1 MVRLFSGDSFAV
13 SGSSLPVNLQ
23 PGEFHIYTDLR
34 LETPEPG
41 LVTNIN
47 NDSEIVPLSYRL
59 SQNYPNPFN
68 PSTTVQFELPQ
79 LSKVNLVIFDLLG
92 RKVKTLVNKS
102 VAPGKY
108 EVQWDGR
115 NEGGVPISSGIYILH
130 FRARE
135 FEQNRRIILLK

>member
-1 MVRLFSGDSFAV
+1 
-13 SGSSLPVNLQ
+13 
-23 PGEFHIYTDLR
+23 
-34 LETPEPG
+34 

-68 PSTTVQFELPQ
+68 PSTTVQFELPR

-108 EVQWDGR
+108 EVQWNGR
-115 NEGGVPISSGIYILH
+115 NESGVPVSSGIYILH
-130 FRARE
+130 FRAGK